1 MSCISIVDTLFVR
14 TGLLLCAAC
23 KARAFLLVGEE
34 EEEEEEAATPPSTG
48 ARSLVA
54 WLPIDSSGRALV
66 LLDRAPS
73 LSLVLRDKGA
83 AMVN

>member
-34 EEEEEEAATPPSTG
+34 EEEEEEEAATPPSTG
-48 ARSLVA
+48 ARSLVLGCLSIA
-54 WLPIDSSGRALV
+54 VGV
-66 LLDRAPS
+66 LWCC
-73 LSLVLRDKGA
+73 
-83 AMVN
+83 